1 MEVKKTFKS
10 ILALLPIPLILT
22 ACAKKCD
29 IKNIH
34 VNKYLCKVSRGYKGE
49 DPYHIVVNY
58 FVGDQMR
65 IVDHQ
70 KVEEEWDSNTHYS
83 TSITYD
89 WTDESFQITRDDEE
103 FYKIRGNLFVGR
115 ENWYYLHS
123 IMSTKRDY
131 LEFRTETGGWV
142 MERYNPNNT
151 GEVRLRHFKYYGYT
165 IGYKDGKYELIKSPL
180 ADDFREIVD
189 EYPYYSPKCY
199 ESVYQYFNFKK
210 EDLPNIRIE
219 DINPYGQPD
228 LDNWDYYRKKSSF

>member
-1 MEVKKTFKS
+1 
-10 ILALLPIPLILT
+10 
-22 ACAKKCD
+22 
-29 IKNIH
+29 
-34 VNKYLCKVSRGYKGE
+34 
-49 DPYHIVVNY
+49 
-58 FVGDQMR
+58 
-65 IVDHQ
+65 
-70 KVEEEWDSNTHYS
+70 
-83 TSITYD
+83 
-89 WTDESFQITRDDEE
+89 
-103 FYKIRGNLFVGR
+103 
-115 ENWYYLHS
+115 
-123 IMSTKRDY
+123 
-131 LEFRTETGGWV
+131 